1 VSKMW
6 TDKDDAQAREWMR
19 NEAVA
24 REAERLRVLDQLGK
38 LDRHQQIARG
48 RYEFPPPRI
57 VRGAREVGEWAK
69 AAGILAFIMALLQ
82 CGGEG

>member
-1 VSKMW
+1 MKTW

-24 REAERLRVLDQLGK
+24 REAERLRVLDKLGK
-38 LDRHQQIARG
+38 LDRQQQIARG
-48 RYEFPPPRI
+48 RYEFPPPR
-57 VRGAREVGEWAK
+57 VVREVGEWAK
-69 AAGILAFIMALLQ
+69 AASVVVFMMALLQ